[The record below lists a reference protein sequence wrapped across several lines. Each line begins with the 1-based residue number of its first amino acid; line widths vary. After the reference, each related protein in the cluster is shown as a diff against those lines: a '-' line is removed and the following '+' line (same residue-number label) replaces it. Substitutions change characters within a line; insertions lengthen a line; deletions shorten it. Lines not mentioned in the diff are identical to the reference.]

1 MFSSCDFDQERT
13 IFVDS
18 QNLVKSETSD
28 ITGIFVLMEKLSMSK
43 TSILRDSRNRIWNAV
58 FMHGYKLNGRC

>member
-1 MFSSCDFDQERT
+1 MFSSCNFDQERT

-43 TSILRDSRNRIWNAV
+43 TSILRDRPKQNLECSFYAGI
-58 FMHGYKLNGRC
+58 

>member
-1 MFSSCDFDQERT
+1 MFSSCNFDQERT

-28 ITGIFVLMEKLSMSK
+28 IIFVLMEKLSMSK
-43 TSILRDSRNRIWNAV
+43 TSILRDRPKQNLECSFYVGI
-58 FMHGYKLNGRC
+58 

>member
-1 MFSSCDFDQERT
+1 MFSSCNFDQERT

-28 ITGIFVLMEKLSMSK
+28 IIFVLMEKLSMSK
-43 TSILRDSRNRIWNAV
+43 TSILRDRPKQ
-58 FMHGYKLNGRC
+58 KLECSFYAGI

>member
-1 MFSSCDFDQERT
+1 MFSSCNFDQERT

-28 ITGIFVLMEKLSMSK
+28 IIFVLMEKLSMPSK
-43 TSILRDSRNRIWNAV
+43 TSILRDRLKQNLECSFYAGI
-58 FMHGYKLNGRC
+58 

>member
-1 MFSSCDFDQERT
+1 MFTSCNFDQERT

-28 ITGIFVLMEKLSMSK
+28 IIFVLMEK
-43 TSILRDSRNRIWNAV
+43 TEHV
-58 FMHGYKLNGRC
+58 

>member
-1 MFSSCDFDQERT
+1 MFSSCNFDQERT

-28 ITGIFVLMEKLSMSK
+28 IIFVLMEKLSMSK
-43 TSILRDSRNRIWNAV
+43 TSILKDRPKQNLECSFYAGI
-58 FMHGYKLNGRC
+58 

>member
-1 MFSSCDFDQERT
+1 MFSSCNFDQERT

-28 ITGIFVLMEKLSMSK
+28 IIFVLMEKLSMSK
-43 TSILRDSRNRIWNAV
+43 TSILRDRPKQNLECSFYAGI
-58 FMHGYKLNGRC
+58 

>member
-1 MFSSCDFDQERT
+1 MFSSCNFDRERT

-28 ITGIFVLMEKLSMSK
+28 IIFVLMEKLSVSK
-43 TSILRDSRNRIWNAV
+43 TSILRDRLKQNLECSFYAGI
-58 FMHGYKLNGRC
+58 

>member
-1 MFSSCDFDQERT
+1 MFSSCNFDQERT

-28 ITGIFVLMEKLSMSK
+28 IIFVLMEKLSMSK
-43 TSILRDSRNRIWNAV
+43 TFILRDRPKQNLECSFYAGI
-58 FMHGYKLNGRC
+58 

>member
-1 MFSSCDFDQERT
+1 MFTSCNFDQERT

-28 ITGIFVLMEKLSMSK
+28 INGIFVLMEKLSMSK
-43 TSILRDSRNRIWNAV
+43 TSILRDRLKQNLECSFYAGI
-58 FMHGYKLNGRC
+58 

>member
-1 MFSSCDFDQERT
+1 MFSSCNFDQERT

-28 ITGIFVLMEKLSMSK
+28 IIFVLMEKLSMSK
-43 TSILRDSRNRIWNAV
+43 TSISRDRPKQNLECSFYAGI
-58 FMHGYKLNGRC
+58 

>member
-1 MFSSCDFDQERT
+1 MFSSCNFDQERT

-28 ITGIFVLMEKLSMSK
+28 IIFVLMEKLSMSK
-43 TSILRDSRNRIWNAV
+43 TSILRDRPKQNLECIFYA
-58 FMHGYKLNGRC
+58 GI

>member
-1 MFSSCDFDQERT
+1 MFSSCHFDQERT

-28 ITGIFVLMEKLSMSK
+28 IIFVLMEKLSMSK
-43 TSILRDSRNRIWNAV
+43 TSILRDRPKQNLECSFYAGI
-58 FMHGYKLNGRC
+58 

>member
-1 MFSSCDFDQERT
+1 MFSSCNFEQERT

-28 ITGIFVLMEKLSMSK
+28 IIFVLMEKLSMSK
-43 TSILRDSRNRIWNAV
+43 TSILRDRPKQNLECSFYAGI
-58 FMHGYKLNGRC
+58 

>member
-1 MFSSCDFDQERT
+1 MFTSCNFDQERT

-43 TSILRDSRNRIWNAV
+43 TSILRNRLKQNLECSFYAGI
-58 FMHGYKLNGRC
+58 

>member
-1 MFSSCDFDQERT
+1 MFSSCNFDQERT

-28 ITGIFVLMEKLSMSK
+28 ISFVLMEKLSMSK
-43 TSILRDSRNRIWNAV
+43 TSILRDRPKQNLECSFYAGI
-58 FMHGYKLNGRC
+58 

>member
-1 MFSSCDFDQERT
+1 MFTSCNFDQERT

-43 TSILRDSRNRIWNAV
+43 TSILRDRLKQNLECSFYAGI
-58 FMHGYKLNGRC
+58 

>member
-1 MFSSCDFDQERT
+1 MFSSCNFDQERT

-28 ITGIFVLMEKLSMSK
+28 IIFVIMEKLSMSK
-43 TSILRDSRNRIWNAV
+43 TSILRDRPKQNLECSFYAGI
-58 FMHGYKLNGRC
+58 

>member
-1 MFSSCDFDQERT
+1 MFSSCNFEQERT

-43 TSILRDSRNRIWNAV
+43 TSILRDRLKQNLECSFYAGI
-58 FMHGYKLNGRC
+58 

>member
-1 MFSSCDFDQERT
+1 MFTSCNFDQERT

-28 ITGIFVLMEKLSMSK
+28 IIFVLMEKLSMSK
-43 TSILRDSRNRIWNAV
+43 TSILRDRLKQNLECSFYAGI
-58 FMHGYKLNGRC
+58 

>member
-1 MFSSCDFDQERT
+1 MFSSCNFDQERT

-28 ITGIFVLMEKLSMSK
+28 IIFVLMEKLSMSK
-43 TSILRDSRNRIWNAV
+43 TSILRDRPKQNLECSFYA
-58 FMHGYKLNGRC
+58 GL

>member
-1 MFSSCDFDQERT
+1 MFSSCNFDQERT

-43 TSILRDSRNRIWNAV
+43 TAILRDRLKQNLECSFYAGI
-58 FMHGYKLNGRC
+58 

>member
-1 MFSSCDFDQERT
+1 MFSSCNFDQERT

-28 ITGIFVLMEKLSMSK
+28 IIFVLMEKLSMSK
-43 TSILRDSRNRIWNAV
+43 TSNLRDRPKQNLECSFYAGI
-58 FMHGYKLNGRC
+58 

>member
-1 MFSSCDFDQERT
+1 MFSSCNFDQGRT

-28 ITGIFVLMEKLSMSK
+28 ITGIFVLMEKLSMSSK
-43 TSILRDSRNRIWNAV
+43 TSILRDRLKQNLECSFYAGI
-58 FMHGYKLNGRC
+58 

>member
-1 MFSSCDFDQERT
+1 MFSSCNFDQERT

-28 ITGIFVLMEKLSMSK
+28 ITSIFVLMEKLSMSK
-43 TSILRDSRNRIWNAV
+43 TSILRDRLKQNLECSFYAGI
-58 FMHGYKLNGRC
+58 

>member
-43 TSILRDSRNRIWNAV
+43 TSILRDRLKQNLECSFYAGI
-58 FMHGYKLNGRC
+58 

>member
-1 MFSSCDFDQERT
+1 MFSSCNFDQERT

-28 ITGIFVLMEKLSMSK
+28 IIFVHMEKLSMPSK
-43 TSILRDSRNRIWNAV
+43 TSILRDRLKQNLECSFYAGI
-58 FMHGYKLNGRC
+58 

>member
-1 MFSSCDFDQERT
+1 MFTSCNFDQERT

-28 ITGIFVLMEKLSMSK
+28 IIFVLMEKLSMSK
-43 TSILRDSRNRIWNAV
+43 TSILRDRPKQNLECSFYAGI
-58 FMHGYKLNGRC
+58 

>member
-1 MFSSCDFDQERT
+1 MFSSCNFDQERT

-28 ITGIFVLMEKLSMSK
+28 IIFVLIEKLSMSK
-43 TSILRDSRNRIWNAV
+43 TSILRDRPKQNLECSFYAGI
-58 FMHGYKLNGRC
+58 

>member
-1 MFSSCDFDQERT
+1 MFSSCNFDQERT

-43 TSILRDSRNRIWNAV
+43 TSILRDRLKQNLECSFYAGI
-58 FMHGYKLNGRC
+58 

>member
-1 MFSSCDFDQERT
+1 MFSSCNFDQERT

-28 ITGIFVLMEKLSMSK
+28 IIFVLVEKLSMSK
-43 TSILRDSRNRIWNAV
+43 TSILRDRPKQNLECSFYAGI
-58 FMHGYKLNGRC
+58 

>member
-43 TSILRDSRNRIWNAV
+43 TSILRDRLKQNLECSFYA
-58 FMHGYKLNGRC
+58 GT

>member
-1 MFSSCDFDQERT
+1 MFSSCNFDQGRT

-28 ITGIFVLMEKLSMSK
+28 ITSIFVLMEKLSMSK
-43 TSILRDSRNRIWNAV
+43 TSILRDRLKQNLECSFYAGI
-58 FMHGYKLNGRC
+58 